1 MPRAFAA
8 ILLLFTACVSV
19 PQATPPPAANDSF
32 IPIRWEESTG
42 RLLIEPRF
50 NEPMIYQTSL
60 PAGVGSNPI
69 GLDRGELSGTHLV
82 HFERVGPR
90 VLLVEENTKF
100 RAITN
105 DEPERRAV
113 EDSFAQS
120 ILAGFK
126 VESDVAGRVVVDG
139 TDFFLSDMHGVIRRL
154 RDTQ

>member
-1 MPRAFAA
+1 MARAALAA
-8 ILLLFTACVSV
+8 IVLVLTSCASAPVRQPVTANRQ
-19 PQATPPPAANDSF
+19 PGYLTITWDEQN
-32 IPIRWEESTG
+32 G
-42 RLLIEPRF
+42 RLLLEPRF
-50 NEPMIYQTSL
+50 NESMIYQTSL

-100 RAITN
+100 KAITN

-126 VESDVAGRVVVDG
+126 VESDDGGRVV
-139 TDFFLSDMHGVIRRL
+139 
-154 RDTQ
+154 